1 MKIDHTKTDTLLW
14 GIWLSWAT
22 ALASYVLH
30 WSAVMFA
37 AFALLLLLFL
47 LRQLSIKKG
56 MEMFKKKNKDPD
68 YAAPA
73 AITTAESS
81 PQAVEGE
88 TSAAAQPACRCTVV
102 AQSSLFTGDVRM
114 EGDIHVYGRVVG
126 NIILTDGILHVMR
139 DGYIE
144 GEFTAPNIIINGH
157 AKGTCIGDK
166 VEILEHG
173 EIEGVCRSDQFSI
186 RPGGSFIGTSERLSA
201 GVKREMESERV
212 VKIKKGP
219 QDKPAEPSSAVA
231 HALGE

>member
-47 LRQLSIKKG
+47 LRQPGIKKG
-56 MEMFKKKNKDPD
+56 MEMFKKKNKDFTEEAAHLADPQA
-68 YAAPA
+68 AAPA
-73 AITTAESS
+73 ENEPAAT
-81 PQAVEGE
+81 PQLA
-88 TSAAAQPACRCTVV
+88 RHCTVV
-102 AQSSLFTGDVRM
+102 AQNTLFTGDVKI